1 MQDHG
6 MEEPQKIA
14 VILAAHGEAES
25 AGFRE
30 NYRVSRRT
38 LAHASTV
45 MAVPPLLQTGISLLS
60 TLKKKVRPAA
70 NGSPHNRITR
80 QQAELLQRYLD
91 ASSINSGV
99 SFDVHAAFSASD
111 PAVEDV
117 IDATLHYDARILVS
131 MSPVD
136 NELTCGQLCR
146 YLAGKLTAD
155 DLSRVKVISRFWC
168 DPLLYGLCTGHI
180 VAASASYGLQ
190 RSEANILLLLFH
202 GTLVSDSKGEPPRFR
217 TGHHET
223 AHFAQ
228 QLTSAMEKDATH
240 PWGRV
245 MSAYLNH
252 DVGGEWT
259 KPSFEEVAGQ
269 LRRSGAANVAL
280 FAAGYFADGNE
291 TLHRAEELLRVTAS
305 SSSVRTIPC
314 LNASPLFTR
323 YLGERIAGAVS
334 QLLCR
339 PFPQA

>member
-1 MQDHG
+1 
-6 MEEPQKIA
+6 MEKPKKIA

-30 NYRVSRRT
+30 NYLVSRRT

-45 MAVPPLLQTGISLLS
+45 MAVPPVLQTGISLLS
-60 TLKKKVRPAA
+60 TLKKKLRPAA
-70 NGSPHNRITR
+70 TGSPHNRITR

-91 ASSINSGV
+91 ACFHDSGL
-99 SFDVHAAFSASD
+99 SFAVHAAFSASD
-111 PAVEDV
+111 PAIEGV
-117 IDATLHYDARILVS
+117 IDATSHYDGRILVS
-131 MSPVD
+131 MSPAD

-146 YLAGKLTAD
+146 YLAEKREED
-155 DLSRVKVISRFWC
+155 DLSRVKVLGRFWC
-168 DPLLYGLCTGHI
+168 DPVLYGLCTSHI
-180 VAASASYGLQ
+180 AAESASHGLQ
-190 RSEANILLLLFH
+190 RSEANALLLLFH

-228 QLTSAMEKDATH
+228 QLTAAIERDATH

-245 MSAYLNH
+245 MTAYLNH

-259 KPSFEEVAGQ
+259 KPSFDEVAGQ
-269 LRRSGAANVAL
+269 LRRSGVANVAL

-291 TLHRAEELLRVTAS
+291 TIHRAGELLRMMSFSCA
-305 SSSVRTIPC
+305 VRTIPC
-314 LNASPLFTR
+314 LNASPAFTR
-323 YLGERIAGAVS
+323 YLGQRVAGAVS

-339 PFPQA
+339 PFP